1 MTLLEGASHDE
12 TIVPSSITTS
22 PDKKHS
28 HRGNKHK
35 RAEIN
40 EPTKDGTNY
49 RN

>member
-1 MTLLEGASHDE
+1 MTLLEVASHGE
-12 TIVPSSITTS
+12 SVVASSITS
-22 PDKKHS
+22 SSDKKHS